1 MVVNNLFAPSQISSS
16 GMSAERLRMEVIAN
30 NIANAN
36 STKSANGG
44 PFRRQDVVFAAVM
57 EQVNAKGLPTASGLK
72 GVEALEIVEDQSPL
86 PTLYNPAH
94 PDADANGN
102 VTMPNVNL
110 SIEMVNLM
118 TASRAYEANVKA
130 AQSFRQLGEQAL
142 AILRS

>member
-1 MVVNNLFAPSQISSS
+1 MAVNKLFSAGNISAS

-44 PFRRQDVVFAAVM
+44 PFRRQEVVFQAVM
-57 EQVNAKGLPTASGLK
+57 DQLVGKSNPNTTGLR
-72 GVEALEIVEDQSPL
+72 GVEVVEIVEDPSEL
-86 PTLYNPAH
+86 PKLYLPGH
-94 PDADANGN
+94 PEADANGF
-102 VTMPNVNL
+102 VTMPNVSL
-110 SIEMVNLM
+110 PMEMVNLL

-130 AQSFRQLGEQAL
+130 AQTFRQLGEQAL